1 MSQISEPLELA
12 KDAQDLLFREA
23 RTANTFSD
31 EPVTEEQVRAVHD
44 LVKYGPTAMN
54 SQPLRIVLLRS
65 PQSRERLVRHMSEG
79 NQAKTRTAPL
89 TAILAYDSEFYE
101 KADRF
106 FPDRAQSVRDMF
118 SGNAEARANF
128 AKLNATL
135 QIGYFLVGVRA
146 AGLAAG
152 PMTGFDAAAVDAEF
166 FPEGRYRSLVVMN
179 IGRPGADHPQFPRL
193 PRLEYEDMVT
203 EL

>member
-23 RTANTFSD
+23 RTANTFSG
-31 EPVTEEQVRAVHD
+31 EPVSEEQVRAIYD

-54 SQPLRIVLLRS
+54 TQPLRIVLLRS
-65 PQSRERLVRHMSEG
+65 RESRERLVQHMAEG
-79 NQAKTRTAPL
+79 NQAKTLSAPL
-89 TAILAYDSEFYE
+89 TAILAYDSEFHE

-106 FPDRAQSVRDMF
+106 FPDRAQGIRDMF
-118 SGNAEARANF
+118 SSSAEARATT
-128 AKLNATL
+128 AKLNASL
-135 QIGYFLVGVRA
+135 QIGYFLIGVRA

-152 PMTGFDAAAVDAEF
+152 PMTGFDAAAIDAEF
-166 FPEGRYRSLVVMN
+166 FPNGRYRTLVVMN
-179 IGRPGADHPQFPRL
+179 IGKPGADHPQFPRR
-193 PRLEYEDMVT
+193 PRLDYEDVVP